1 MQENRYDAEGL
12 RFELLENGRRTSF
25 VYHNGE
31 LLRGGKR
38 RAGHQLSSR
47 SRDGS
52 VPQRTGTVLLHRD
65 EQLSTVFVTDGQGEI
80 RNSYQYDAFGIPLET
95 TEQLNNRI
103 RYTGQQY
110 DELTEQYY
118 LRARYYNPVAGRFM
132 QEDVYQGDGLNL
144 YAYCGNN
151 PVVYDDPSG
160 YKRKACPPQGKI
172 SESVDK
178 TSYGKSS
185 GKYEYYGGIFLTNIE
200 SGTPST
206 TDRIRNVA
214 QQSFDY
220 AVNHPR
226 KQGFNGMRIRKR
238 C

>member
-1 MQENRYDAEGL
+1 MNREM
-12 RFELLENGRRTSF
+12 FRTATSMMPLA
-25 VYHNGE
+25 Y
-31 LLRGGKR
+31 
-38 RAGHQLSSR
+38 
-47 SRDGS
+47 
-52 VPQRTGTVLLHRD
+52 
-65 EQLSTVFVTDGQGEI
+65 
-80 RNSYQYDAFGIPLET
+80 PLET

-172 SESVDK
+172 SESVDEGDRK
-178 TSYGKSS
+178 TQTFDIVEYGDKTPGLENHHGVLDVWATHNIDGYKSRANEIYNNSINTRTACSYKIS
-185 GKYEYYGGIFLTNIE
+185 I
-200 SGTPST
+200 
-206 TDRIRNVA
+206 
-214 QQSFDY
+214 
-220 AVNHPR
+220 
-226 KQGFNGMRIRKR
+226 
-238 C
+238 